1 MIISNSDLLLAVH
14 LVMHRI
20 AKIAD
25 AILLE
30 NATIV
35 SSAHNNLPVIAIKN
49 NALKRE
55 PRAIL
60 HGALFVFS

>member
-14 LVMHRI
+14 LVMHQI

-49 NALKRE
+49 N
-55 PRAIL
+55 
-60 HGALFVFS
+60 V